1 MTDNDPARQGAQQP
15 YGQQPS
21 GQQPYGQ
28 QPSYQQ
34 NPYQGAYDQQ
44 NPKMNVLAIV
54 SLVASILSSFFFSIV
69 AVVTGHIALRQI
81 KRTGEQGRVLAI
93 IGLVLGYLGLAG
105 AIVIGIFVIAAIAA
119 GAFSYDYSTSP

>member
-34 NPYQGAYDQQ
+34 NPYQGAYGQQ

-69 AVVTGHIALRQI
+69 AVITGHIALRQI

>member
-34 NPYQGAYDQQ
+34 NPYQGAYGQQ

>member
-21 GQQPYGQ
+21 
-28 QPSYQQ
+28 YQQ
-34 NPYQGAYDQQ
+34 NPYQGAYGQQ